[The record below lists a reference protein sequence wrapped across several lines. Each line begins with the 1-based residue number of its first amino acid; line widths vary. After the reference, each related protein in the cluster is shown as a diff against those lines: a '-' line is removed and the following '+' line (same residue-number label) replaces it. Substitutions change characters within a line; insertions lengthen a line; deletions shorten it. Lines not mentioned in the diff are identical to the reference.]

1 MGYLDVLVESDVLQE
16 VLYEKGGS
24 ERHSFSQPELQVWRL
39 VDSAPQLLPSI
50 RDQLPYRA
58 YRHPA
63 KSPTAVSASS
73 LLTAIN
79 LIMIR
84 TSILRR
90 LRLSH
95 PAKIVLAFL
104 GLALFLL
111 LPSYRPSPTFDIDQL
126 DKATASE
133 LESQYEKT
141 RRSVLDKK
149 RFQAVDAARHI
160 RAPLTLPTGGDT
172 FDPGVEIY
180 VKRLRL
186 FIEEYLL
193 RSPSHHL
200 ELGAAVEDVAH
211 HRSRSSDLPRKIWST
226 NRHGLSG
233 ADDSFG
239 LWSRLLPLPLS
250 PKLATHLPPRSV
262 PGGEWELNVADDDEA
277 DRLMSKWTGETLSRG
292 TPGRGG
298 KFGDMWGKLELG
310 VLRADVFRSVSLA
323 GER

>member
-1 MGYLDVLVESDVLQE
+1 
-16 VLYEKGGS
+16 
-24 ERHSFSQPELQVWRL
+24 
-39 VDSAPQLLPSI
+39 
-50 RDQLPYRA
+50 
-58 YRHPA
+58 
-63 KSPTAVSASS
+63 
-73 LLTAIN
+73 
-79 LIMIR
+79 MIR

-193 RSPSHHL
+193 RSPSDHL